1 MKTYAKIALASYER
15 AYGDH
20 IIAIYCLTDSMVS
33 FFGRKY
39 WLQLSGG
46 EGAHVVTFLVSFFFK
61 LENEKAEHAKEMRGL
76 ERQIAQLRD
85 QLLKARRGLEDQA
98 RVSSNLF

>member
-1 MKTYAKIALASYER
+1 M
-15 AYGDH
+15 
-20 IIAIYCLTDSMVS
+20 
-33 FFGRKY
+33 
-39 WLQLSGG
+39 
-46 EGAHVVTFLVSFFFK
+46 VTFLFSFFFK

-98 RVSSNLF
+98 RVS

>member
-1 MKTYAKIALASYER
+1 MV
-15 AYGDH
+15 
-20 IIAIYCLTDSMVS
+20 IILSPFTVLLIPWFL

-39 WLQLSGG
+39 WLQLSDG
-46 EGAHVVTFLVSFFFK
+46 EGAHVVTFLFSFFFK

-98 RVSSNLF
+98 RVS

>member
-1 MKTYAKIALASYER
+1 MKEPMV
-15 AYGDH
+15 
-20 IIAIYCLTDSMVS
+20 IILSPFTVLLIPWFL
-33 FFGRKY
+33 FFGWMY
-39 WLQLSGG
+39 WLQLSDE
-46 EGAHVVTFLVSFFFK
+46 EGAHVVTFLFSFFFK

-98 RVSSNLF
+98 RVS